1 MRTLTLFAMATIG
14 LAAAAAGAQPLQRTD
29 PNIERAQT
37 HYRLGWEAL
46 RSEDWA
52 PAVKEFQQAIELH
65 PKFTLAYYGLG
76 KAFMGLRRYPDAAV
90 TFETCR
96 DLFVAKAGE
105 KFSGQFDAT
114 RARQDRLMELREIDR
129 QYSQVA
135 QTPQVQDT
143 RRQVQNAMQRTLE
156 ATDRGLNLNIEASA
170 PAFVSVALGSAYF
183 RAHRMADAE
192 REYKSAID
200 ADPKAGEAHN
210 NLAVIYMLTERFA
223 ESAREVSLAEKAGFR
238 VNPDFKKDLAERQK
252 KK

>member
-1 MRTLTLFAMATIG
+1 M
-14 LAAAAAGAQPLQRTD
+14 AAAGAQPLQRTD
-29 PNIERAQT
+29 PSIERAQT

-76 KAFMGLRRYPDAAV
+76 KAFMGLRRYSDAASAY
-90 TFETCR
+90 ETCR
-96 DLFVAKAGE
+96 DLFMAKAGE

-114 RARQDRLMELREIDR
+114 RSRQDRLMELHDLSS
-129 QYSQVA
+129 QYSKGPQTQQTQDA
-135 QTPQVQDT
+135 Q
-143 RRQVQNAMQRTLE
+143 RQIQNAIQRTQE

-183 RAHRMADAE
+183 RARRMADAE
-192 REYKSAID
+192 REYKTAID
-200 ADPKAGEAHN
+200 AEPKAGEAHN
-210 NLAVIYMLTERFA
+210 NLAVIYMLTERLA